1 MQSLLDRRLPLS
13 TRLDLFAAD
22 TRRRWAAR
30 ELYGVRYGAGR
41 VYLSHADYDVDR
53 ASFAFAVTE
62 ATYATAYAGAVGLDV
77 GAHKGYFG
85 AYAVAHGASSVVAY
99 EPESANLVVLE
110 RTATSYRDGVEW
122 TVRPAAV
129 DATSGRSDLHVMRGS
144 WGHSLEPPDAFAEH
158 EVGLE
163 SVEVEALADVLAG
176 TVAHSAGRRLV
187 VKVNI
192 EGAECSAILGS
203 APSAWDGVSEVFVET
218 HPWAS
223 CGADEIAAQLELAGL
238 TRVESAHPAVLH
250 MRREEPPRS
259 GRRSDP
265 T

>member
-13 TRLDLFAAD
+13 TRLDLLAAD

-62 ATYATAYAGAVGLDV
+62 ATYATAYAGAVALDV

-122 TVRPAAV
+122 TVHPAAV
-129 DATSGRSDLHVMRGS
+129 DARPGAPISTSCEDPGDTPSSRRTRSLS
-144 WGHSLEPPDAFAEH
+144 
-158 EVGLE
+158 
-163 SVEVEALADVLAG
+163 
-176 TVAHSAGRRLV
+176 T
-187 VKVNI
+187 
-192 EGAECSAILGS
+192 
-203 APSAWDGVSEVFVET
+203 
-218 HPWAS
+218 
-223 CGADEIAAQLELAGL
+223 
-238 TRVESAHPAVLH
+238 
-250 MRREEPPRS
+250 RS
-259 GRRSDP
+259 GSSP
-265 T
+265 